1 MNMSKKDEAKLASYR
16 LLTDLDEFDK
26 IYEAKK
32 IVNKE
37 AAEKKK
43 VRRLERLTRDLTPE
57 GWKILSAELDTYN
70 EDFMRKYA
78 DCFQWH
84 FLSIGS
90 KLSERFIREMAD
102 YVDWT
107 NICTWKRLTEEFIR
121 EFQDRVN
128 WHMVSRYQKLSWKF
142 IKEFQD
148 KINFNMLTINEH
160 IQGDIWKKCDE
171 NNYFKD

>member
-1 MNMSKKDEAKLASYR
+1 MSTDYSSMIKEPLPEAQGNFCTRILEQNRARWSSKQ
-16 LLTDLDEFDK
+16 
-26 IYEAKK
+26 YEK
-32 IVNKE
+32 
-37 AAEKKK
+37 
-43 VRRLERLTRDLTPE
+43 
-57 GWKILSAELDTYN
+57 
-70 EDFMRKYA
+70 FMRENAEFIEWFYV
-78 DCFQWH
+78 C
-84 FLSIGS
+84 S
-90 KLSERFIREMAD
+90 KFCLYEDFIREMAD